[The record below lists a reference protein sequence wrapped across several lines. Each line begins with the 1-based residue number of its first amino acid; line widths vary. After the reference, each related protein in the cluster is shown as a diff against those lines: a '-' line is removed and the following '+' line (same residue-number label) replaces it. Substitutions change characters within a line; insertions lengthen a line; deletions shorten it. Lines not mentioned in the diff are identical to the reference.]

1 MLVLRIGLALGAAAF
16 LGVALLSW
24 LEGFTP
30 DIALLRGLAG
40 FVAIAVLGYAGE
52 LIVATAPLPT
62 AATAAAGSQPA
73 EPRAIR
79 ATVIPA
85 DPAAV
90 PAAVIE
96 HQIANTT
103 ATTRPADTALQAA

>member
-24 LEGFTP
+24 HEGFAP
-30 DIALLRGLAG
+30 DVALLRGLAG

-52 LIVATAPLPT
+52 LVVATAPLPT
-62 AATAAAGSQPA
+62 AASDAAAAQSA

-79 ATVIPA
+79 ATVVPA
-85 DPAAV
+85 DPAGV
-90 PAAVIE
+90 SAAVIDN
-96 HQIANTT
+96 QISTT
-103 ATTRPADTALQAA
+103 ATTRPAETALQAA